1 MGSSFF
7 GFNIARSGL
16 FAAQKALNTVSHNIA
31 NANTEGFTRQRL
43 EMHSSNPDAF
53 PGKPGVIGTG
63 VDTEHVQ
70 QIRDEFMDFKFRKEQ
85 TSAGEWG
92 AKETVLKNI
101 EAILNEPSE
110 SGIREVLD
118 QFFSSIQELNKTP
131 ESLTTRA
138 LVRQRGIAL
147 AKTLGGMYET
157 LEKTQRDLN
166 FEVRTNV
173 SEINGY
179 ADRVAEFNRVI
190 YQTELNG
197 SSAND
202 IRDQRNLLLDKMS
215 ELADINYYE
224 DSLNRFHV
232 DINGHKIV
240 SHYRADHLVTK
251 ERTTKKNEFDV
262 EKLLEVEWESGATFN
277 ITSGKI
283 KGILD
288 MRDNIEGMD
297 KGIPYYLDKLNEF
310 ADTLS
315 EEINRVHKTGYDLRG
330 GTGVNFFTVNNKS
343 TAEYEAEIL
352 ASGFNGDPAVD
363 VTSQVMT
370 GTSSTKTTAENDK
383 IIRDNIAQIVKNTP
397 DFKGKSIKP
406 LSNGRFVVADR
417 RRASELTISKDV
429 EDELEKLATS
439 DRLAG
444 VPGNGANALRIGDVR
459 HNVAL
464 FDWGSADDF
473 VKALVSNLG
482 VDTQQSTRI
491 SENSE
496 VLLNFIKTNKMSVSG
511 VSLDEE
517 MSEMVKFQHSYNANA
532 RMINTMDEMLD
543 LIVNRLGTVG
553 R

>member
-315 EEINRVHKTGYDLRG
+315 EELNRVHKTGYDLRG

>member
-464 FDWGSADDF
+464 YDWGSADDF